1 MLFPVAVF
9 LVCYSASLRV
19 ISQIEAKRAQSAS
32 NFSYLILP
40 TYFVGVSAD
49 FTRRPEIP
57 PGSVNTQN
65 ILFPLQ

>member
-1 MLFPVAVF
+1 MCFPFAVF

-19 ISQIEAKRAQSAS
+19 INQIEARRAQSAS

-49 FTRRPEIP
+49 FTR
-57 PGSVNTQN
+57 
-65 ILFPLQ
+65 